1 MLFKQ
6 SQRQIKIKTKKE
18 LDGMRRAGR
27 LAARCLE
34 ALAQEI
40 KPGIS
45 TQRLDDLVSTFAA
58 DHGATA
64 ATLGYRGYPKHLCT
78 SVNEQICHGI
88 PSELVILKEGDIV
101 GVDVTLVLNGFYG
114 DNASTVPVGEISHD
128 DALLLWHAQQSLR
141 RGIEAVQA
149 GKRVGDIGHAIAS
162 YAQPLG
168 FGVVRDFVGHG
179 IGRSFHEEPS
189 IPHTGRARSGVRL
202 RTGMTFTIEP
212 MINVGEYG
220 TRVLDDGWTAVTTDG
235 LNSAQYEH
243 TMAVTD
249 NGVELLT
256 VQNGTGEWEPPGRL
270 ELVDPTK

>member
-6 SQRQIKIKTKKE
+6 SQRQIKIKTE
-18 LDGMRRAGR
+18 QEIEGMRRAGR

-34 ALAQEI
+34 QVAQAI

-45 TQRLDDLVSTFAA
+45 TQHLDDLVAAFAA

-78 SVNEQICHGI
+78 SINEQICHGI
-88 PSELVILKEGDIV
+88 PGERVFLRPGDIV
-101 GVDVTLVLNGFYG
+101 GVDVTLVLDGFHG
-114 DNASTVPVGEISHD
+114 DNAATVPVGQVSSQ
-128 DALLLWHAQQSLR
+128 DALLLWHAQQSLV
-141 RGIEAVQA
+141 RGIEAVKA
-149 GKRVGDIGHAIAS
+149 GRRVGDIGHAIAS
-162 YAQPLG
+162 YAEPLG

-212 MINVGEYG
+212 MINAGHHG

-235 LNSAQYEH
+235 LNSAQFEH
-243 TMAVTD
+243 TMVVTD
-249 NGVELLT
+249 DGVELLT
-256 VQNGTGEWEPPGRL
+256 VQNDDGTWEPPGRV
-270 ELVDPTK
+270 EIPDPT